1 MFEKSSNSFLRLQ
14 ELVDIINRLGPT
26 KQQFVSRHMLE
37 EASESQEALLYR
49 TILSTQQPGERAVK
63 KNLPADFNTE
73 RYERVKSELT
83 SILLNLVFVLDLKRA
98 KYSEYSQRLNELRK
112 AEFLVKTLASAGAR
126 VVAMTIAEEYI
137 VEARELEEWSTARE
151 LISLLRDAASMAGDG
166 EQVERYTNESNTLFE
181 LLRYEELSLVAQ
193 ERLTA
198 AFASSRSEKPWL
210 KQEVDKALSELA
222 PALHQYKTFK
232 LQWNALRLRKM
243 GLQLEMKYH
252 EALKITLETD
262 VLLKEY
268 PQFTNR
274 SKRGL
279 NAATK
284 LMCQVQLQHFKEAFK
299 TVQSCEENID
309 KDSNNWFYFKQLQ
322 LLLLFRSEQ
331 FNEAKEILREVLS
344 SKRYNVQSESVKQE
358 FQLFLLWAD
367 FLTNRPLLA
376 EDWEQVMMKPG
387 DITKGL
393 LKLLPDLKDDYTG
406 FKMSV
411 IALEIL
417 LLLQGRR
424 QKRSL
429 IARIESLKLY
439 RSRHLTGIAGEQ
451 ASLFIRLLDNLI
463 ETDFDPKEAKS
474 ISQGVLADLKKS
486 LADNGLHGG
495 QIMSYAWLWNKIL
508 QTVN

>member
-222 PALHQYKTFK
+222 PALH
-232 LQWNALRLRKM
+232 
-243 GLQLEMKYH
+243 H
-252 EALKITLETD
+252 
-262 VLLKEY
+262 
-268 PQFTNR
+268 
-274 SKRGL
+274 
-279 NAATK
+279 
-284 LMCQVQLQHFKEAFK
+284 
-299 TVQSCEENID
+299 
-309 KDSNNWFYFKQLQ
+309 
-322 LLLLFRSEQ
+322 
-331 FNEAKEILREVLS
+331 
-344 SKRYNVQSESVKQE
+344 
-358 FQLFLLWAD
+358 
-367 FLTNRPLLA
+367 
-376 EDWEQVMMKPG
+376 
-387 DITKGL
+387 
-393 LKLLPDLKDDYTG
+393 
-406 FKMSV
+406 
-411 IALEIL
+411 
-417 LLLQGRR
+417 
-424 QKRSL
+424 
-429 IARIESLKLY
+429 
-439 RSRHLTGIAGEQ
+439 
-451 ASLFIRLLDNLI
+451 
-463 ETDFDPKEAKS
+463 
-474 ISQGVLADLKKS
+474 
-486 LADNGLHGG
+486 
-495 QIMSYAWLWNKIL
+495 
-508 QTVN
+508 